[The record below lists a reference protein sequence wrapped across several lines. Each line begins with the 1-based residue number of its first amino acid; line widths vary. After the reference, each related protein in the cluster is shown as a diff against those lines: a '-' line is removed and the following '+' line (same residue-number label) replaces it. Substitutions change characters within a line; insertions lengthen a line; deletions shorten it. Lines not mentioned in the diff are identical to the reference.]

1 MNENHPDL
9 YVRIPTHGTTLT
21 RAARAMPDISS
32 VHTTTEAC
40 TTAQPGPNVHPLERD
55 GTTTTLLLLLF
66 RLCRLLCPC
75 RLCRLRLPAAAF

>member
-9 YVRIPTHGTTLT
+9 CICPHPDARHDPDPG
-21 RAARAMPDISS
+21 ARAMPDISS

-55 GTTTTLLLLLF
+55 GTTTTLLVVL
-66 RLCRLLCPC
+66 
-75 RLCRLRLPAAAF
+75 